1 MKKQQWMDQS
11 EEPLGS
17 WAVFIG
23 ENGPTTA
30 KITGRLYVTT
40 RHVYFKSLIQLD
52 RNAGLLMGGGP
63 YHADIKP
70 PFHVMD
76 ERIQIARERITRV
89 SESREW
95 LILRSLH
102 LHFDSGQQLVFRF
115 GAASPR
121 RALAALAIAQK

>member
-1 MKKQQWMDQS
+1 MNKPQWMEGA
-11 EEPLGS
+11 EESLGS

-40 RHVYFKSLIQLD
+40 RHVYFDAGLMLD
-52 RNAGLLMGGGP
+52 RNAGLMMCGGAFG
-63 YHADIKP
+63 YHADVEP
-70 PFHVMD
+70 PFQIID
-76 ERIQIARERITRV
+76 ERIQIARKRICRV

-102 LHFDSGQQLVFRF
+102 LHLDKGEELVFRF
-115 GAASPR
+115 GAGSLSGV
-121 RALAALAIAQK
+121 LAALR